1 MLPKIDL
8 NALKYIIASSDLLI
22 GNDTGP
28 THIACGLNVASITIF
43 GCTPTNR
50 VYETPI
56 NRVINSSSIVNHYK
70 LDKNDFSIYDID
82 VDEIVEVAKDLL
94 EVFKK

>member
-1 MLPKIDL
+1 MLPKINL
-8 NALKYIIASSDLLI
+8 NALKYIIANSNLLI

-28 THIACGLNVASITIF
+28 THIAWALNVPSITLF

-56 NRVINSSSIVNHYK
+56 NRVLNSSSVVNHYK
-70 LDKNDFSIYDID
+70 LDKNDFSIAEIE
-82 VDEIVEVAKDLL
+82 VSEIVKVAKELL
-94 EVFKK
+94 DA